1 MVIVLTGTELFADRY
16 LKKAW
21 EDFGGKHSEMIKHP
35 STNIDDLWTLAE
47 ITQQLYL
54 GMPSYWRWYEERRR
68 RAKRAKPS

>member
-1 MVIVLTGTELFADRY
+1 
-16 LKKAW
+16 
-21 EDFGGKHSEMIKHP
+21 MIKHP